1 MGVDNIFTFDAHDP
15 RIQNAI
21 PLYGFDSFNP
31 PYQFMKALLR
41 AEPNLS
47 VDPDHLMIISPDEGA
62 MSRAVYFSNVIG
74 VDMGM
79 FYKRRDYSTVIN
91 GKNPIVAHEFLGS
104 DIKGKSVIIID
115 DMISSGESMLDVAK
129 QMKDRGAKQVFVCTT
144 FGLFTDGFEKFD
156 EFHEKGYIDRVITT
170 DLTYLPPAFYE
181 REYFTVADMSKF
193 IALII
198 DSMNHDVSISS
209 VLSPTDRLHAL
220 LERHRKDLAEKN
232 L

>member
-1 MGVDNIFTFDAHDP
+1 
-15 RIQNAI
+15 
-21 PLYGFDSFNP
+21 
-31 PYQFMKALLR
+31 
-41 AEPNLS
+41 
-47 VDPDHLMIISPDEGA
+47 
-62 MSRAVYFSNVIG
+62 
-74 VDMGM
+74 
-79 FYKRRDYSTVIN
+79 
-91 GKNPIVAHEFLGS
+91 
-104 DIKGKSVIIID
+104 
-115 DMISSGESMLDVAK
+115 MLDVAK